1 MTIPTDHQS
10 SDGTTDGGSAPVSG
24 TDRAP
29 GSGADRIT
37 GASRWLLGATVLMLG
52 AVAIRVAQLKS
63 LPDSRLAPAMG
74 SRTSTSPELNARGRI
89 LDRKGR
95 ILATSSVGY
104 RLYADP
110 AMIWE
115 RGWQAAEKA
124 KALEPDSEAECDPFR
139 DLASALGSTA
149 GFEPLSVLGT
159 LRERAD
165 DRYVVLSKQLE
176 PWQVE
181 QVRQLDLEGIGLE
194 PRLVRHYPQGETA
207 ALLVGKVGGEQTGLS
222 GMELRHERSLA
233 ATKGH
238 LTYLRDVHRNTLFVE
253 EGKYQP
259 GRDGKDL
266 VLSIDLVVQ
275 DMVERR
281 LDQAVR
287 DVNAGGGRAVVLDP
301 HTGDVL
307 AMADILRSRSG
318 WNEITTDPN
327 RARDAALGRNRCV
340 TDPYEPGSTFKQF
353 VWAWATKHGIF
364 KPTDRLPTPP
374 GHYVTPYGRTVR
386 DVHPVARADWRT
398 VLVKSLNAGMAISA
412 ERLTHD
418 QMQDCVRAFGF
429 GTSTG
434 VGVPGEIGGLVTS
447 PGAWSKYT
455 QTSVSMGHEIGV
467 TAVQM
472 VRAFSVFCREDGML
486 PNVRVAQGTNDP
498 STMQL
503 PVIPPRIALEARS
516 AMEGV
521 LTEGTARGAKSSLYR
536 MFGKTGTAQLPKP
549 KGQGKGYYDD
559 RYVSSFIVGAPF
571 EQPRLVVLVV
581 IDDPDRKIKHF
592 GGSVA
597 GPAARD
603 IMEGALQY
611 LGVAPDQPDAP
622 KPMARAD

>member
-1 MTIPTDHQS
+1 MTNTHVDGQPEGPRPT
-10 SDGTTDGGSAPVSG
+10 GS
-24 TDRAP
+24 
-29 GSGADRIT
+29 DRISM
-37 GASRWLLGATVLMLG
+37 ASRVLLGATVLMLG

-63 LPDSRLAPAMG
+63 IPDSRLAPAMG

-124 KALEPDSEAECDPFR
+124 KALEPDSEAECDPFS
-139 DLASALGSTA
+139 DIASALGSTA
-149 GFEPLSVLGT
+149 GFDPQSVLGT

-181 QVRQLDLEGIGLE
+181 QVRQLDLDGLGLE

-207 ALLVGKVGGEQTGLS
+207 ALLVGRVGGEQTGLS
-222 GMELRHERSLA
+222 GMELRHEKSLA
-233 ATKGH
+233 ATAGH

-259 GRDGKDL
+259 GRDGHDL
-266 VLSIDLVVQ
+266 VLSIDLVIQ

-281 LDQAVR
+281 LDEAVR

-301 HTGDVL
+301 LTGDVL

-327 RARDAALGRNRCV
+327 RAKDLSLGRNRCV

-412 ERLTHD
+412 ERLSHE

-429 GTSTG
+429 GTSTS

-472 VRAFSVFCREDGML
+472 VRAFSVFCRDDGML
-486 PNVRVAQGTNDP
+486 PSVRVAGGTNP
-498 STMQL
+498 SSSMQL
-503 PVIPPRIALEARS
+503 PVIPPGIALEARS

-549 KGQGKGYYDD
+549 AGQGKGYYDD
-559 RYVSSFIVGAPF
+559 RYVSSFVVGAPF

-581 IDDPDRKIKHF
+581 IDDPDRRIKHF

-622 KPMARAD
+622 KPVARAD